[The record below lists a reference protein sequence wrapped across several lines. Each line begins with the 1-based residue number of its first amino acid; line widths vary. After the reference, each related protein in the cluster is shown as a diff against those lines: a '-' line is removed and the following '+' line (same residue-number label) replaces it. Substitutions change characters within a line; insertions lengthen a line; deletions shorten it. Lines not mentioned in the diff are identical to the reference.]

1 MTGGFD
7 VAILAG
13 GQGTR
18 LRERAGNLPKAMVP
32 LAGRPILDYQL
43 DLCRAHGCR
52 RVLLLVHHG
61 HDVIRSHVGDGSG
74 YGLAVDYAVETAP
87 RGTAGAL
94 RDALSRL
101 ADTFLVLY
109 GDTYLDVD
117 LQRMRDAHANS
128 QADATLFVHP
138 NDHPQDSDLVELD
151 ESGFVTALHPYP
163 HPEGA
168 EYENL
173 VNAALYVMRR
183 DGIEALI
190 PPEGKADL
198 AKHLFPQMLRAGL
211 RLFAYVSPEYIKDAG
226 TPERLDRIAAD
237 IKAGVPDRLSAR
249 ALRSAVFLD
258 RDGTLNKDVEWI
270 SRPEQLVLLPGVPA
284 AVQRLNRSGY
294 LSVVVTNQSVVA
306 RGDVTMAGL
315 KTIHKRLAHLL
326 GAEGAYLDGI
336 YLCPHHPDRGFP
348 GEVVALKIKC
358 DCRKPGT
365 AMVDEAC
372 RDLQIGRRTSWMVGD
387 TTSDMETGRRA
398 GLRTVLVRTGHAG
411 QDGRFPFH
419 PDYVVPD
426 LPAAVSWI
434 LAGHP
439 AMRRRLALVADAA
452 LEARLVVIG
461 GLARSGKSSAAQVL
475 RELLADS
482 GRTAHIFP
490 LDSWLKPVAERTEG
504 TGVGSRY
511 DLEAMLT
518 TVTPLLRLKSRAAVS
533 LPVYDRARRASYD
546 RRVEMLIDPNDVIV
560 VEGVPALLVDE
571 LTKGADVRVYLAMP
585 ETERL
590 ARLRADY
597 RWRRVPDGA
606 VDALV
611 ASRAK
616 DESAPVMDVR
626 PRADFVVDA
635 WTAEPSSAAHRATHD
650 RQ

>member
-1 MTGGFD
+1 MNGFD

-18 LRERAGNLPKAMVP
+18 LRERAGNLPKPMVP

-43 DLCRAHGCR
+43 DLCRTHGCR

-61 HDVIRSHVGDGSG
+61 HQAIRAHVGAGG
-74 YGLAVDYAVETAP
+74 RFGLSVDYALETTP

-94 RDALSRL
+94 RDALPRL

-117 LQRMRDAHANS
+117 LRRMRDADADS

-138 NDHPQDSDLVELD
+138 NDHPHDSDLVELD
-151 ESGFVTALHPYP
+151 DAGFVTALHPYP
-163 HPEGA
+163 HPDGA
-168 EYENL
+168 EHGNL

-183 DGIEALI
+183 DGLEALI

-198 AKHLFPQMLRAGL
+198 AKHLFPQMLRAGS
-211 RLFAYVSPEYIKDAG
+211 RLFGYVSPEYIKDAG
-226 TPERLDRIAAD
+226 TPDRLDRIAAD

-249 ALRSAVFLD
+249 GLRSAVFLD
-258 RDGTLNKDVEWI
+258 RDGTLNEDVEWI
-270 SRPEQLVLLPGVPA
+270 SRPEQLVLLPGVAA
-284 AVQRLNRSGY
+284 AVQRLNRAGY

-306 RGDVTMAGL
+306 RGGATMAGL
-315 KTIHKRLAHLL
+315 KTIHNRLARQL
-326 GAEGAYLDGI
+326 GDAGAYVDRI
-336 YLCPHHPDRGFP
+336 YVCPHHPDRGFP
-348 GEVVALKIKC
+348 GEVVELKVKC

-372 RDLQIGRRTSWMVGD
+372 RDLQIGRQTSWMVGD

-411 QDGRFPFH
+411 QDGRFPFR

-426 LPAAVSWI
+426 LAAAVSWI

-439 AMRRRLALVADAA
+439 AMRRRMALVADAA
-452 LEARLVVIG
+452 LEGRLVVIG
-461 GLARSGKSSAAQVL
+461 GLARTGKSSAAQVL
-475 RELLADS
+475 RERLADS

-490 LDSWLKPVAERTEG
+490 LDSWLKPVAERAEG

-518 TVTPLLRLKSRAAVS
+518 TVTPLLRLKTRASVS
-533 LPVYDRARRASYD
+533 LPIYDRARRDSYE
-546 RRVEMLIDPNDVIV
+546 RRVEMSIDPNDVIV
-560 VEGVPALLVDE
+560 VEGVPALMVEE
-571 LTKGADVRVYLAMP
+571 LTKAADVRVHLDMP
-585 ETERL
+585 ESERVT
-590 ARLRADY
+590 RLRTDY
-597 RWRRVPDGA
+597 RWRGVPDA
-606 VDALV
+606 TVDALV
-611 ASRAK
+611 ASRTK
-616 DESAPVMDVR
+616 DETAPVADVR
-626 PRADFVVDA
+626 SRADFIVDA
-635 WTAEPSSAAHRATHD
+635 WTSVD
-650 RQ
+650 